1 MKTSSQHP
9 SLRGFEPEQMW
20 YFAGE
25 SCTSSK
31 ISSYRV
37 SRQANFVISHCLMHD
52 VLLTAVCRR
61 DSKDL
66 TVARI
71 GNEIDRTIRR
81 LANIP
86 DALSQIPKVAFFSR
100 NLTAL

>member
-1 MKTSSQHP
+1 
-9 SLRGFEPEQMW
+9 MW

-25 SCTSSK
+25 SCTSSE
-31 ISSYRV
+31 IGSI
-37 SRQANFVISHCLMHD
+37 SRQPTSKPRYLSLFNATGLDD
-52 VLLTAVCRR
+52 VLLAAVCRR

-71 GNEIDRTIRR
+71 ANEIDRTIRR